1 MYTLIFIKL
10 LIAFVS
16 LWVMTFVM
24 GRKEIGQL
32 TPLDF
37 FTSILLSELVGNTIY
52 DEEIT
57 YTHLIF
63 ALSVWGLLS
72 YGIEKLSLR
81 FTRIRRMSEG
91 RAVLIVDKGQVNQ
104 DLLSSYNL
112 DFNQLITMLREKDI
126 YNFNEVAYVLFE
138 TNGTISVIKKPEF
151 EYVRT
156 KDLNIETKQ
165 DVPSIPV
172 IENGRI
178 QTETF
183 RGKVIAEAK
192 IRELAHKQGFK
203 DLSEIVYAEYN
214 EDIDELLIVKN
225 SKSTLIS

>member
-16 LWVMTFVM
+16 LWIITFVM
-24 GRKEIGQL
+24 GRKEIGQF

-52 DEEIT
+52 DEKIT
-57 YTHLIF
+57 YLHLIF
-63 ALSVWGLLS
+63 ALFVWGLLS
-72 YGIEKLSLR
+72 YGIDKLSLR
-81 FTRIRRMSEG
+81 FTSIQRLSEG
-91 RAVLIVDKGQVNQ
+91 RAVLLVDKGKVNQ
-104 DLLSSYNL
+104 KLLSTYRL
-112 DFNQLITMLREKDI
+112 DFNQLVTMLREKDI
-126 YNFNEVAYVLFE
+126 YNFNEVAYVLYE

-151 EYVRT
+151 EYVRR
-156 KDLNIETKQ
+156 KDLEMESEQ

-183 RGKVIAEAK
+183 RGKTIDEAK
-192 IRELAHKQGFK
+192 IRDLTFKQGYN
-203 DLSEIVYAEYN
+203 DLSKIAYAEYN
-214 EDIDELLIVKN
+214 EATEELLIIK
-225 SKSTLIS
+225 KQ